1 MSPRKK
7 KQEVQGL
14 PSLFKDPYHN
24 QELEFRMIPIENL
37 YVIRHQRKP
46 STYHVKHLVNSIER
60 IGFIVPIIAIKGEG
74 ENYIIIDG
82 QHRFLAAK
90 ELGIREL
97 PAIIVPEKL
106 AQLMMNFNIEKELN
120 IREKSYVAINLY
132 RQYLKTNPQMLESD
146 PEMSDSI
153 EQAYY
158 VTLGI
163 AYEKAEK
170 LSGSSFESILKKCD
184 FFLDEV
190 LEKAIKIREER
201 AEKVI
206 QANTLVR
213 DIAQKLK
220 EMDKWHPYVY
230 QQIISWAN
238 PYKRKR
244 LPTEFEEL
252 FSTLIENLEK
262 AVSNPEIILGETLEE
277 GTEF

>member
-1 MSPRKK
+1 MSPRRKK
-7 KQEVQGL
+7 EEAKSFPVI
-14 PSLFKDPYHN
+14 FKDPYHN
-24 QELEFRMIPIENL
+24 QDLEIRIVPIENL

-46 STYHVKHLVNSIER
+46 SAYHVKHLVNSIER
-60 IGFIVPIIAIKGEG
+60 IGFIVPIIVVKGEG
-74 ENYIIIDG
+74 ENYMIIDG

-97 PAIIVPEKL
+97 PVIVVPEKL

-132 RQYLKTNPQMLESD
+132 RQYLEINPQMLESD

-158 VTLGI
+158 ITLGI

-184 FFLDEV
+184 FFLDEP
-190 LEKAIKIREER
+190 LENAIKIREER
-201 AEKVI
+201 SEKVI

-244 LPTEFEEL
+244 LPTEFEDL
-252 FSTLIENLEK
+252 FATLIENLEK
-262 AVSNPEIILGETLEE
+262 ASANPEIVLREALEE
-277 GTEF
+277 GIEF

>member
-1 MSPRKK
+1 MSPRRKK
-7 KQEVQGL
+7 ETTTGFF
-14 PSLFKDPYHN
+14 SFKDPYHH
-24 QELEFRMIPIENL
+24 QDLQFKIIPIENL
-37 YVIRHQRKP
+37 TVVPHQRKP
-46 STYHVKHLVNSIER
+46 SPYHVKHLVNSIER
-60 IGFIVPIIAIKGEG
+60 IGFIVPVIVVPREDGM
-74 ENYIIIDG
+74 YMIIDG
-82 QHRFLAAK
+82 QHRLLAAK

-97 PAIIVPEKL
+97 PAIVVPERL

-120 IREKSYVAINLY
+120 IREKSYVAIAIY
-132 RQYLKTNPQMLESD
+132 RQYLETNPQMIESD
-146 PEMSDSI
+146 PEIADSI

-170 LSGSSFESILKKCD
+170 LSGSSFETILKKCD
-184 FFLDEV
+184 FFLDEP
-190 LEKAIKIREER
+190 LETALKTREAR
-201 AEKVI
+201 SEKVI

-244 LPTEFEEL
+244 LPTEFDDL
-252 FSTLIENLEK
+252 FNTLIENLEK
-262 AVSNPEIILGETLEE
+262 ASANPEVVLGEILEE
-277 GTEF
+277 ETGF